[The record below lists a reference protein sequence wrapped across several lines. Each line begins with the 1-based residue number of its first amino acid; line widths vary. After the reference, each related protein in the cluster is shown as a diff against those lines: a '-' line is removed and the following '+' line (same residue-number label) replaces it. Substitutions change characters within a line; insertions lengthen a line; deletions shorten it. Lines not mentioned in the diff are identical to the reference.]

1 MLPHATENLSER
13 PSLRVFK
20 NLTRITLLGLNLK
33 PDTKSRSR
41 GASACQG
48 ARREV
53 YPGLRSVRHPGP
65 SSFFA
70 ARRPAASA
78 LSLAS
83 PSGVC
88 MRERGRAVR
97 KKQRPP
103 PLPPFPGCRI
113 RPWGREYAVFGGNS
127 RPVSEPLLLSLASNT
142 RVGSLTLRQLTPATY
157 GVQLIWYETST
168 NLSQT
173 TDIRLRPLFT
183 DNGYPTFKAFS
194 RGLLF
199 FFHRS
204 DWYYPASKSVIVSF
218 K

>member
-1 MLPHATENLSER
+1 MH
-13 PSLRVFK
+13 
-20 NLTRITLLGLNLK
+20 NLK
-33 PDTKSRSR
+33 PDTNLSPQARLPANAPGERCTPDYAPYAILAPPRFCSPAPR
-41 GASACQG
+41 RLGLEPGEPLRRLQARAR
-48 ARREV
+48 ARRQ
-53 YPGLRSVRHPGP
+53 
-65 SSFFA
+65 
-70 ARRPAASA
+70 
-78 LSLAS
+78 
-83 PSGVC
+83 
-88 MRERGRAVR
+88 

-199 FFHRS
+199 LFHRS